1 MKTSVNSYR
10 YGVWIDRKHAMIIKI
25 DAEGN
30 PEYSEIISGL
40 GTRAR
45 FKGETTN
52 KTPMLATNKTGMLG
66 TTISWQKKTQEK
78 ENNYMKKF
86 VTKVVDSLKNANA
99 LLILGSADTR
109 FELQNA
115 IEKSKTMHDTWIENR
130 PEVKLDRRGLELE
143 MEKHFNLHFS

>member
-30 PEYSEIISGL
+30 QAYSEIISGL
-40 GTRAR
+40 GTRTR
-45 FKGETTN
+45 FEGET
-52 KTPMLATNKTGMLG
+52 TNKTGMLG
-66 TTISWQKKTQEK
+66 TTLSWQKKSQEK

-86 VTKVVDSLKNANA
+86 VTKVVDSLQNANA
-99 LLILGSADTR
+99 VLILGSADTR

-115 IEKSKTMHDTWIENR
+115 IDKSKTMHDTWIENK
-130 PEVKLDRRGLELE
+130 PEEKLDRRGLELE
-143 MEKHFNLHFS
+143 IEKHFNLHFS

>member
-30 PEYSEIISGL
+30 QEYSEIISGL
-40 GTRAR
+40 GTRTR
-45 FKGETTN
+45 FEGETT
-52 KTPMLATNKTGMLG
+52 TKTGMLG
-66 TTISWQKKTQEK
+66 TTLSWQKKSQEK

-86 VTKVVDSLKNANA
+86 VTKVVDSLQNANA
-99 LLILGSADTR
+99 VLILGSADTR

-115 IEKSKTMHDTWIENR
+115 IDKSKTMHDTWIENR
-130 PEVKLDRRGLELE
+130 PEEKLDRRGLELE
-143 MEKHFNLHFS
+143 IEKHFNLHFS

>member
-1 MKTSVNSYR
+1 
-10 YGVWIDRKHAMIIKI
+10 MIIKI

-30 PEYSEIISGL
+30 PEYAEIISGL
-40 GTRAR
+40 GTRTR
-45 FKGETTN
+45 FEGETT
-52 KTPMLATNKTGMLG
+52 TKTGMLG
-66 TTISWQKKTQEK
+66 KTISWQKKSQEK

-86 VTKVVDSLKNANA
+86 VTKVVDSLQNANA
-99 LLILGSADTR
+99 VLILGSADTR

-115 IEKSKTMHDTWIENR
+115 IEKCKTLQDIWIENR

>member
-30 PEYSEIISGL
+30 QAYSEIISGL
-40 GTRAR
+40 GTRTR
-45 FKGETTN
+45 FEGETT
-52 KTPMLATNKTGMLG
+52 TKTGMLG
-66 TTISWQKKTQEK
+66 TTLSWQKKSQEK

-86 VTKVVDSLKNANA
+86 VTKVVDCLQNANA
-99 LLILGSADTR
+99 VLILGSADTR

-115 IEKSKTMHDTWIENR
+115 IDKRKTMHDTWIENK
-130 PEVKLDRRGLELE
+130 PEEKLDRRGLELE
-143 MEKHFNLHFS
+143 IEKHFNLHFS

>member
-1 MKTSVNSYR
+1 
-10 YGVWIDRKHAMIIKI
+10 MIIKI

-45 FKGETTN
+45 FEGET
-52 KTPMLATNKTGMLG
+52 TNKTGMLG
-66 TTISWQKKTQEK
+66 TTLSWQKKSQEK

-86 VTKVVDSLKNANA
+86 VTKVVDSLQNANA
-99 LLILGSADTR
+99 VLILGSADTR

-130 PEVKLDRRGLELE
+130 PEEKLDRRGLELE

>member
-1 MKTSVNSYR
+1 MKQSLNSYR

-25 DAEGN
+25 DGEGN
-30 PEYSEIISGL
+30 PLYSEIKSGL
-40 GTRAR
+40 GTRTR
-45 FKGETTN
+45 FEGETT
-52 KTPMLATNKTGMLG
+52 TKTGMLG
-66 TTISWQKKTQEK
+66 TTISWQKKSQEK

-86 VTKVVDSLKNANA
+86 VTKVVDSLQNANA
-99 LLILGSADTR
+99 VLILGSADTR

-115 IEKSKTMHDTWIENR
+115 IEKCKTMQNTWIENR